1 MTTPNVKETRVNRST
16 KASIIEQIRSR
27 TAEASIVV
35 VTDFKGMSVEEL
47 TRLRVKIREAGG
59 EFYVVK
65 NTLARIALSDT
76 AHTPI
81 AGDFKENCA
90 IALGFADPV
99 AVAKAVSDFTKES
112 KLFKIKHACLEGK
125 ALSAAATDELAK
137 MPSKDQMLAHAL
149 ATMNAVPTGLVTL
162 MANMVRPL
170 LYALKD
176 LESKKA
182 A

>member
-1 MTTPNVKETRVNRST
+1 MNKSE
-16 KASIIEQIRSR
+16 KAAIIEQVR
-27 TAEASIVV
+27 AKAADASIVV

-47 TRLRVKIREAGG
+47 TALRVKIRQAGG
-59 EFYVVK
+59 EYYVVK

-76 AHTPI
+76 THAVI
-81 AGDFKENCA
+81 SENFKENCA
-90 IALGFADPV
+90 IALGFSDPV
-99 AVAKAVSDFTKES
+99 AVAKVVSDFAKDS
-112 KLFKIKHACLEGK
+112 KLFAIRCGSLEGK
-125 ALSAAATDELAK
+125 ALSQADVDALAK
-137 MPSKDQMLAHAL
+137 MPSKEQLIAQAL
-149 ATMNAVPTGLVTL
+149 GTMNQVPTGLVSL